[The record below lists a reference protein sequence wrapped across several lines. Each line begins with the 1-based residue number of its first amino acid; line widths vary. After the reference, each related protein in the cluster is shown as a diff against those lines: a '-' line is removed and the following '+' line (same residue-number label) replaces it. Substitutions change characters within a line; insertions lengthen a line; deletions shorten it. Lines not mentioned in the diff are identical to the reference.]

1 MIARGFPA
9 DNLSKIGSTDFAV
22 LRNTARIPM
31 SDNTGGLAI
40 ILKKKKERERNC
52 PLVGCMVMNS
62 DRYNILMIPGE
73 IVLHTFRAI
82 WLFFFLLSFSFRR
95 TSG

>member
-40 ILKKKKERERNC
+40 ILKKKKKREKL
-52 PLVGCMVMNS
+52 PVGW
-62 DRYNILMIPGE
+62 
-73 IVLHTFRAI
+73 LHGYELGSI
-82 WLFFFLLSFSFRR
+82 QYSHD
-95 TSG
+95 SG